1 MVGVVPVAQV
11 VGRLP
16 GSFGAV
22 VRAGLSDDDDE
33 DDDDDD
39 DHDHDNDDDGDEG
52 DFQFSSFL
60 GFSFCFCLSFSFC
73 LSAALTILHC
83 RLYLQKHDTSD

>member
-1 MVGVVPVAQV
+1 MVGVVPVAQA
-11 VGRLP
+11 VGRLL
-16 GSFGAV
+16 GGFGAV
-22 VRAGLSDDDDE
+22 VRAGLLDEDDE
-33 DDDDDD
+33 DDDEEDD
-39 DHDHDNDDDGDEG
+39 DDDGDEG
-52 DFQFSSFL
+52 DFQFFSFL